1 MEEETKNLGGWQVNF
16 DPVLSEIEKRAY
28 EDVISRLAELPLES
42 RYKRMADKP
51 MACIQ
56 AVDAW
61 QKLAPA
67 FSDYNFESQGML
79 FDQGVVDHYG
89 YNESGQIMLR
99 VGLLNSDKFLVM
111 DVAGYLFGFSYREML
126 VVVGGLDY
134 ISEQATR
141 HYSQKYPGLVV
152 TAKKIGR

>member
-1 MEEETKNLGGWQVNF
+1 MEEETRNLEGWQVNF
-16 DPVLSEIEKRAY
+16 DPVLLETEKRAY
-28 EDVISRLAELPLES
+28 EDVIGRLAELPLES

-61 QKLAPA
+61 EKLAPA
-67 FSDYNFESQGML
+67 FPDYKFEGQGML
-79 FDQGVVDHYG
+79 FNKGVVDYYG
-89 YNESGQIMLR
+89 YNESGQVMLR
-99 VGLLNSDKFLVM
+99 VRLPNSDNFLVM
-111 DVAGYLFGFSYREML
+111 DVAGYLFGFSYKEML